1 MEKHNNIIVSCL
13 QHSTHLTTS
22 LLMEK
27 FGIERRKLFI
37 YIYSNIFK
45 ISSIKNKINLLV
57 HQLWHYSIYLKM
69 VMIRWFSE
77 YNIWWM
83 IVKIE
88 NLKTRKL
95 TLLQIAFIW
104 LLVGAIKES
113 RKDKSWPV
121 LKQTNCNILG
131 NLCTTISIIL

>member
-83 IVKIE
+83 MVKIE

-104 LLVGAIKES
+104 LLVGAIKETI
-113 RKDKSWPV
+113 KKSFCEV
-121 LKQTNCNILG
+121 EKKNVGQC
-131 NLCTTISIIL
+131 

>member
-88 NLKTRKL
+88 NLETRKL

-104 LLVGAIKES
+104 LLVGAIKETI
-113 RKDKSWPV
+113 KKSFYEV
-121 LKQTNCNILG
+121 GKTNLG
-131 NLCTTISIIL
+131 QC

>member
-88 NLKTRKL
+88 NLETRKL

-104 LLVGAIKES
+104 LLVGAIKETIKKNFVKLK
-113 RKDKSWPV
+113 RKMLASVK
-121 LKQTNCNILG
+121 TN
-131 NLCTTISIIL
+131 

>member
-83 IVKIE
+83 MVKIE
-88 NLKTRKL
+88 NLETRKL

-104 LLVGAIKES
+104 LLVGAIKETI
-113 RKDKSWPV
+113 KKSFFEV
-121 LKQTNCNILG
+121 GKTNLG
-131 NLCTTISIIL
+131 QC